1 MQAGLPLPGL
11 SITSPFPP
19 PSMVDPLAP
28 DFQSEIE
35 SQRAF
40 LRQNYHKERGWKQV
54 EAAAQLGI
62 DQAKVSKLLGGQM
75 AGFSIERLVHFLS
88 LLGQDVEVTVR
99 KAPRGRRR
107 GTVRARV
114 SGRDKVLA

>member
-1 MQAGLPLPGL
+1 MTHATVTKGSGNVFRDLGFSEKKSSELLLKSNLLQA
-11 SITSPFPP
+11 IQET
-19 PSMVDPLAP
+19 
-28 DFQSEIE
+28 I
-35 SQRAF
+35 
-40 LRQNYHKERGWKQV
+40 KIRGWKQI

-62 DQAKVSKLLGGQM
+62 DQAKVSKLLSGQM

-99 KAPRGRRR
+99 KASRGRR

-114 SGRDKVLA
+114 PKEAKTP